1 MGYGQVIVE
10 SRDRDERK
18 EENISMIR
26 RDKREQ
32 RIYKLE
38 TKNCSYFQPCAVL
51 VKHNHGKQ
59 KCLVE

>member
-32 RIYKLE
+32 RIYNL
-38 TKNCSYFQPCAVL
+38 
-51 VKHNHGKQ
+51 
-59 KCLVE
+59 